1 LFKSIELPV
10 VIWRQH
16 RRRRLVISN
25 CHGDFPMRLTLPLLS
40 LALLLSA
47 AAPADAADAPRIEQ
61 RLTPE
66 QFHATGLDTL
76 SSEQLELLNRLLQE
90 APAAQSVASPSA
102 APDGND
108 TRRARAAEEAE
119 RSLLSSPERAVSA
132 QVMGTVAGWE
142 PGTEFR
148 LDNGQVWKVLK
159 GAAKLPKPRN
169 APTVK
174 LVPGLG
180 GRWFLE
186 VDEDLPKA
194 RVYRID

>member
-1 LFKSIELPV
+1 MRSIPV
-10 VIWRQH
+10 R
-16 RRRRLVISN
+16 
-25 CHGDFPMRLTLPLLS
+25 
-40 LALLLSA
+40 LALLLAFAGGSMLHA
-47 AAPADAADAPRIEQ
+47 AEPSRIEQ

-66 QFHATGLDTL
+66 QLHATGLDTL
-76 SSEQLELLNRLLQE
+76 SKEQLDLLNRLLE
-90 APAAQSVASPSA
+90 SDRASARSVAEGREPVTA
-102 APDGND
+102 ADAPVAA
-108 TRRARAAEEAE
+108 TRPARAPEPDAGLLGGTE
-119 RSLLSSPERAVSA
+119 RPYTA
-132 QVMGTVAGWE
+132 QARGTIDGWA

-159 GAAKLPKPRN
+159 GEAKLPAPRT

-186 VDEDLPKA
+186 VDESLPKA